1 MDPLPLLL
9 YLCAVLAPSH
19 GFSVDVEGPI
29 TFQVAAAGFG
39 QSVVQFGNAS
49 TGGLLVGA
57 PLQMGDVN
65 ETGKVYK
72 CNLDSRRCQEIPIQR
87 PSDAV
92 NMSLGLSLAARGSM
106 LLVCGPTVHQACG
119 ENMYTK
125 GYCFLLDQSLRQL
138 RHIPDSLPECPKN
151 PTDIVFLIDGS
162 GSINSNDFE
171 RMKTFIIKVIRRFHG
186 TDTLFALMQFSR
198 TFQEHFDFNRFK
210 STRNIESL
218 VRQVRQLG
226 EYTFTA
232 SAIQK
237 VVNEQFV
244 SWKGS
249 RDAATKILIV
259 VTDGM
264 KNDNTQYSEVI
275 PQAERAGIIRY
286 AIGVGQAF
294 FYYSAQQELRDIA
307 SNPTDE
313 HIFQVNDF
321 DALQG
326 IQNQLQEK
334 IFAIEG
340 TQSQSSSSFQLEM
353 SQDGFSSLLSPDGPV
368 LGAVGAYDWSG
379 GVYLHGT
386 GREPSFINVTS
397 TSGDMKDAYLGYSVQ
412 VITSQG
418 RSSYL
423 VGAPRYNH
431 IGRVILFRQDAKT
444 GVWQI
449 ETRVP
454 GEQVG
459 SYFGGTLCA
468 VDLNGDWNTDLVL
481 IGAPMYYTPL
491 NGGRVYI
498 CLINQQGVTLIC
510 TKTLQG
516 QTGQAFARFGA
527 SMSEIGDIS
536 GDGQTDVAIGAPME
550 SDNRGALYIFHGEKR
565 GLNPQYRQRI
575 EGSQFPSGL
584 HYFGQA
590 VSGGTDLTGDGLPDI
605 AVGAQG
611 QVLLLRSRPVLRVG
625 VSISFQPSTIP
636 TSAFNCQGQE
646 QLNTKASRAKV
657 CFTITKSTRDSLGDR
672 ISSTIQYSL
681 ALDPGRTKIRAAF
694 DSTGPILS
702 RELPLSIEMRCETYQ
717 IMLPFCPEDT
727 VTPITL
733 RLNYT
738 LMGEPIST
746 ASNLKP
752 ILSEDS
758 VMVSIGLLPF
768 QKDCGTDGHCDD
780 QLEISFNF
788 SGLSTLVVGVT
799 PELNTTVSIQNRGEN
814 SYSTTV
820 RFFYPTA
827 LSYRRVLLLQSNR
840 RAVAV
845 KCSSAV
851 GSEEQTQRNSTCH
864 INHPIFWSGTEAVFV
879 ATFDVS
885 SEADLGD
892 RLQITA
898 KASSDN
904 GGPITERMIHRAEL
918 PVKYGIFIILTS
930 LEESTK
936 YVNFSSKEAG
946 TSVPVTH
953 RYEVKN
959 LRQRS
964 VPISVTFQ
972 FPVELSGV
980 RVWDASEVVPSKP
993 QLAQCVG
1000 EAETPGSKD
1009 FVKKMSERPL
1019 LDCSVAIC
1027 KKIRCSITSL
1037 EMQQP
1042 LEFMIKGSV
1051 SFQWVS
1057 QTQQQKVSLVSEARI
1072 EYEEKKYT
1080 QKEGFVQRQVQT
1092 VVERSEVYNYLPI
1105 IVGSSVGGLILLAL
1119 ITAALYKPQLAQCNS
1134 EVGTPGSK
1142 EFVKHMS
1149 ERPLLDCSVAT
1160 WKKIR
1165 CRIASLE
1172 MQQLLEFMIK
1182 GNISFQRVSW
1192 TQQQKVS
1199 LVSEAW
1205 IEYEEKKY
1213 TQEEGFIQH
1222 QVQTVME
1229 CFMVYNCQPIIL
1241 GRIARGLFLLARILV
1256 ALSKGRGIGL
1266 GILPHAHRCGFDA
1279 CCCQCACAFSPY
1291 AVPVPQKVGPADLDS
1306 ATQKDHRLGLMVKAL
1321 GQVYCQ

>member
-19 GFSVDVEGPI
+19 GFSVDMEGPI
-29 TFQVAAAGFG
+29 TFQEAAAGFG
-39 QSVVQFGNAS
+39 QSVVQFGSAS
-49 TGGLLVGA
+49 AGGLLVGA

-72 CNLDSRRCQEIPIQR
+72 CDPASRRCQEIPIQR

-92 NMSLGLSLAARGSM
+92 KMSLGLSLAARDSQ
-106 LLVCGPTVHQACG
+106 LLRLQ
-119 ENMYTK
+119 
-125 GYCFLLDQSLRQL
+125 QL
-138 RHIPDSLPECPKN
+138 RRIPDSLPECPKR

-162 GSINSNDFE
+162 GSIDYRDFE
-171 RMKTFIIKVIRRFHG
+171 TMKTFVIEVIRRFRG
-186 TDTLFALMQFSR
+186 TNTLFALAQFSSS
-198 TFQEHFDFNRFK
+198 FWEHFDFNKFK
-210 STRNIESL
+210 STHDIDSL
-218 VRQVRQLG
+218 VHQVRQLG
-226 EYTFTA
+226 RNTYTAT
-232 SAIQK
+232 AIQK
-237 VVNEQFV
+237 VVRELFI
-244 SWKGS
+244 SRKGS
-249 RDAATKILIV
+249 RDGAARILIV

-264 KNDNTQYSEVI
+264 KNDNLRYSDVI
-275 PQAERAGIIRY
+275 PEAERAGIIRY
-286 AIGVGQAF
+286 AIGVGDAF
-294 FYYSAQQELRDIA
+294 SQSSAQRELHEIA
-307 SNPTDE
+307 SNPTNE

-321 DALQG
+321 DALRG

-340 TQSQSSSSFQLEM
+340 TQSQSGSSFQLEM

-379 GVYLHGT
+379 GIYLYGSS
-386 GREPSFINVTS
+386 GEPSFINVS
-397 TSGDMKDAYLGYSVQ
+397 RASGDMKDAYLGYSVQ
-412 VITSQG
+412 VIRSRG
-418 RSSYL
+418 RSSYV
-423 VGAPRYNH
+423 VGAPRHNH
-431 IGRVILFRQDAKT
+431 IGKVILFRQDAKR
-444 GVWQI
+444 GGWRE
-449 ETRVP
+449 ETEVL

-468 VDLNGDWNTDLVL
+468 VDLNGDGNTDLVL

-498 CLINQQGVTLIC
+498 CPINQQGAMEKIC
-510 TKTLQG
+510 GKTLQG
-516 QTGQAFARFGA
+516 QAFGHFGA

-536 GDGQTDVAIGAPME
+536 GDGRRDVAIGAPME
-550 SDNRGALYIFHGEKR
+550 NDNRGALYIFHGEKG

-575 EGSQFPSGL
+575 EGSQFPSRL
-584 HYFGQA
+584 HYFGRA

-611 QVLLLRSRPVLRVG
+611 QVLLLRSRPVLKVEI
-625 VSISFQPSTIP
+625 SISFQPPTIP
-636 TSAFNCQGQE
+636 TSAFDCQEQE
-646 QLNTKASRAKV
+646 QLNTEASRAEV
-657 CFTITKSTRDSLGDR
+657 CFTVTKSTMDSLGDR
-672 ISSTIQYSL
+672 IFSTIQYSL

-694 DSTGPILS
+694 DSSGPVLS
-702 RELPLSIEMRCETYQ
+702 RELRLGIGKKCETYR
-717 IMLPFCPEDT
+717 ITLPLCPEDT

-738 LMGEPIST
+738 LKGEPI
-746 ASNLKP
+746 AAANRLRP

-758 VMVSIGLLPF
+758 APMSAGSLPF
-768 QKDCGTDGHCDD
+768 QKDCGTDGRCDD

-814 SYSTTV
+814 SYSTRV
-820 RFFYPTA
+820 QFFYPAA

-840 RAVAV
+840 RTMTVR
-845 KCSSAV
+845 CSSAV
-851 GSEEQTQRNSTCH
+851 GSEEQTQRTSTCH
-864 INHPIFWSGTEAVFV
+864 INHPIFWSGAEAIFV

-892 RLQITA
+892 KLQITA

-904 GGPITERMIHRAEL
+904 GGPTTERMIHRAEL

-936 YVNFSSKEAG
+936 YVNFSSKEEG

-953 RYEVKN
+953 GYEVKN

-993 QLAQCVG
+993 QLAQCTS
-1000 EAETPGSKD
+1000 EAETPSSKD
-1009 FVKKMSERPL
+1009 FVKQMSERPL
-1019 LDCSVAIC
+1019 LDCSVATC
-1027 KKIRCSITSL
+1027 KKIRCRIASL

-1042 LEFMIKGSV
+1042 LEFMIKGNV

-1092 VVERSEVYNYLPI
+1092 VVERYEVYNYLPI
-1105 IVGSSVGGLILLAL
+1105 IVGSSMGGLVLLAL
-1119 ITAALYKPQLAQCNS
+1119 ITAALYKFGFFKRQYKQMM
-1134 EVGTPGSK
+1134 EDGVEGEGPGPTQS
-1142 EFVKHMS
+1142 
-1149 ERPLLDCSVAT
+1149 A
-1160 WKKIR
+1160 
-1165 CRIASLE
+1165 AA
-1172 MQQLLEFMIK
+1172 
-1182 GNISFQRVSW
+1182 GNPPVS
-1192 TQQQKVS
+1192 
-1199 LVSEAW
+1199 
-1205 IEYEEKKY
+1205 
-1213 TQEEGFIQH
+1213 
-1222 QVQTVME
+1222 
-1229 CFMVYNCQPIIL
+1229 
-1241 GRIARGLFLLARILV
+1241 
-1256 ALSKGRGIGL
+1256 
-1266 GILPHAHRCGFDA
+1266 DA
-1279 CCCQCACAFSPY
+1279 PKQ
-1291 AVPVPQKVGPADLDS
+1291 
-1306 ATQKDHRLGLMVKAL
+1306 
-1321 GQVYCQ
+1321 